1 MNNRRYEDTM
11 NSAMRL
17 LREPRSARDFTY
29 LILAMIPVGYTI
41 TYSALG
47 ELVGKPPRA
56 IGAYMKYNRYPIVI
70 PCHRVVSKNG
80 LGGFSLG
87 GLEVKKKLL
96 VIEEALDK
104 NNNRLL
110 RVIKTA
116 REFWNVLERQGQT
129 IASIST

>member
-1 MNNRRYEDTM
+1 MNNKQYEDTT
-11 NSAMRL
+11 SSVMRL
-17 LREPRSARDFTY
+17 LREPQTIRDFTY
-29 LILAMIPVGYTI
+29 LLLTMIPIGYTI

-47 ELVGKPPRA
+47 ELAGKPPRA
-56 IGAYMKYNRYPIVI
+56 IGAYMKYNKYPIII

-104 NNNRLL
+104 DTNRLL
-110 RVIKTA
+110 RVIKSA
-116 REFWNVLERQGQT
+116 KEFWSILEKRGQSVV
-129 IASIST
+129 SISA